1 MKKYF
6 LKKLLFMIPVIIGST
21 VIIFLILHLSPGDPV
36 DMIVGPN
43 VTPEVYQNIRISL
56 GLDKP
61 LVTQYFIFLGKLLRG
76 DLGQSILQ
84 KRPVLDI
91 VLERFPVTLKIGV
104 FSLILSF
111 IIAVPMGIIAAIK
124 RNTAADYM
132 SMSFALLGISMPT
145 FWFGLILLYF
155 FAYKYRIFPLS
166 GYETWRHYVLPVI
179 TVGLTDAAVTARM
192 MRSSMLEVI
201 RQDYIRTAR
210 AKGVRETVVMAKHAL
225 KNAILPVITLLGM
238 RIGWIFAGSAVIEIV
253 FSMPGI
259 GRLMVDAIFA
269 RDYPIIQGS
278 MLILVISITLGNML
292 ADFLYALVDPR
303 IKY

>member
-1 MKKYF
+1 MLRY
-6 LKKLLFMIPVIIGST
+6 LIKKLLFMIPSIIGST
-21 VIIFLILHLSPGDPV
+21 IIIFLILHLSPGDPV
-36 DMIVGPN
+36 NMIVGPN
-43 VTPEVYQNIRISL
+43 VTPEVYENIRISL

-111 IIAVPMGIIAAIK
+111 SIAIPMGIIAAIK
-124 RNTAADYM
+124 RNTAADYL

-166 GYETWRHYVLPVI
+166 GYETWRH
-179 TVGLTDAAVTARM
+179 
-192 MRSSMLEVI
+192 
-201 RQDYIRTAR
+201 
-210 AKGVRETVVMAKHAL
+210 
-225 KNAILPVITLLGM
+225 
-238 RIGWIFAGSAVIEIV
+238 
-253 FSMPGI
+253 
-259 GRLMVDAIFA
+259 
-269 RDYPIIQGS
+269 
-278 MLILVISITLGNML
+278 
-292 ADFLYALVDPR
+292 
-303 IKY
+303 

>member
-1 MKKYF
+1 MLKYF
-6 LKKLLFMIPVIIGST
+6 LKKLLFMIPIIIGST
-21 VIIFLILHLSPGDPV
+21 IIIFLILHLSPGDPV
-36 DMIVGPN
+36 NMIVGPN
-43 VTPEVYQNIRISL
+43 VTPEVYENIRISL

-61 LVTQYFIFLGKLLRG
+61 LVTQYFIFLGKLFRG

-84 KRPVLDI
+84 RRPVLEI
-91 VLERFPVTLKIGV
+91 VLERFPVTLKIGL
-104 FSLILSF
+104 FSLLLSF
-111 IIAVPMGIIAAIK
+111 SIAIPMGIIAAIK

-155 FAYKYRIFPLS
+155 FAYKYRFFPIS
-166 GYETWRHYVLPVI
+166 GYETWQHYVLPVI
-179 TVGLTDAAVTARM
+179 TVGLTDAGVTARM

-210 AKGVRETVVMAKHAL
+210 AKGVKETIVMIKHAL

-259 GRLMVDAIFA
+259 GRLMVDAIFS

-292 ADFLYALVDPR
+292 ADLLYALVDPR